1 MPSPVITVPPL
12 PGLTDV
18 ILKLA
23 SNESPET
30 LNAMTPEDTKIII
43 VKIKLFIFIGIPQLI
58 NNF

>member
-1 MPSPVITVPPL
+1 VPPL

-30 LNAMTPEDTKIII
+30 LNAMAPEDTKIII
-43 VKIKLFIFIGIPQLI
+43 AKIKLFIFIGIPQ
-58 NNF
+58 